1 MPTWIKACGTTN
13 LEDAE
18 CCCRAGVDA
27 LGFVFTESPRRL
39 DAEAAAAI
47 IAGLSTQVERIGVF
61 VNEPLD
67 SLLSTAETAG
77 LSGVQLHGEESPFYV
92 AQLRQREPAL
102 KVIKAISAEIARY
115 KGLDYF
121 IGGEDLVDAIM
132 VDSGTSRIRGG
143 TGKPF
148 DWLGISNFIM
158 ELQNRCPVIIAGG
171 LNPENVKA
179 ALVLLQPNG
188 LDVVSGLEASPGR
201 KDRQKVERFVQAVR
215 SMEPANSPK

>member
-1 MPTWIKACGTTN
+1 M
-13 LEDAE
+13 
-18 CCCRAGVDA
+18 
-27 LGFVFTESPRRL
+27 GFVFTDSPRRV
-39 DAEAAAAI
+39 DAETAGEI
-47 IAGLSTQVERIGVF
+47 ISGLTAQVEKIGVF
-61 VNEPLD
+61 VDEPLD
-67 SLLSTAETAG
+67 SLLSITQIAG

-102 KVIKAISAEIARY
+102 KVIKAISAEVVRY

-121 IGGEDLVDAIM
+121 IGGEELVDAVM

-148 DWLGISNFIM
+148 DWLGVSNFIM
-158 ELQNRCPVIIAGG
+158 ELQSRCPVVIAGG

-201 KDRQKVERFVQAVR
+201 KDPAKIERFVQAVR
-215 SMEPANSPK
+215 SMAPANSPK